1 VAITTIVDP
10 TEEEDLAMTTDS
22 APPPAPPPPVVE
34 RPGMVTA
41 AGITLIVLGAL
52 TLLISLF
59 LLIGIGLFAGA
70 AGSIPESD
78 MPAGFG
84 GMMGAFAGMFFVLML
99 VVLAFGVLQLAS
111 GIKVLGGRS
120 WARVTGIVV
129 AAIAGLLAV
138 SGLANS
144 DGIIF
149 SLILVAANGFVIWA
163 LLTTGPW
170 FAARSAS

>member
-1 VAITTIVDP
+1 MTI
-10 TEEEDLAMTTDS
+10 DS

-34 RPGMVTA
+34 RPGIVTA

-70 AGSIPESD
+70 AGSIPESE

-84 GMMGAFAGMFFVLML
+84 GMMGAFAGLFIVFML
-99 VVLAFGVLQLAS
+99 VAVGFGVAQLVS

-129 AAIAGLLAV
+129 AAIAGLLAL
-138 SGLANS
+138 SGLANA
-144 DGIIF
+144 DGVIF
-149 SLILVAANGFVIWA
+149 SLVLVAANAFVIWA

-170 FAARSAS
+170 FAARSPS